1 MCVAM
6 ESTIPMRVYGTVW
19 LATKM
24 PTDAHNHAGVEAQ
37 TDGEA
42 TRQFDLPSSLAYA
55 GPADRSTSGIVETC
69 VLIVRKVV
77 RMDLQLKITE
87 ALDEHLTVIQQLTAM
102 SPLILQ
108 VASELVTTLRRQ
120 GKVVLCGNG
129 GSASDAQ
136 HMAAEMQGIRAHPE
150 TPQGLLALVLT
161 ENTALFTAIS
171 NDVGYAAA
179 FRRQVEAMVRQDDLV
194 IGLST
199 SGRSPNVLEALR
211 AAKQLG
217 ARAVAFLG
225 ESGPLA
231 DIADI
236 ALCIPSTSV
245 PRIQEAHMFIG
256 HLICELAQRMTTG
269 EYQTRFTAHAG

>member
-1 MCVAM
+1 MK
-6 ESTIPMRVYGTVW
+6 G
-19 LATKM
+19 
-24 PTDAHNHAGVEAQ
+24 
-37 TDGEA
+37 
-42 TRQFDLPSSLAYA
+42 SL
-55 GPADRSTSGIVETC
+55 
-69 VLIVRKVV
+69 
-77 RMDLQLKITE
+77 MDLQPTISAAIE
-87 ALDEHLTVIQQLTAM
+87 EHLAVIRQVTAM
-102 SPLILQ
+102 SPLIQQ
-108 VASELVTTLRRQ
+108 VAGELVATLRRQ

-136 HMAAEMQGIRAHPE
+136 HIAAEMQGIRAHPG

-179 FRRQVEAMVRQDDLV
+179 FRRQVEATVRSEDLV

-199 SGRSPNVLEALR
+199 SGRSPNVIEAIR
-211 AAKQLG
+211 AAQQLG
-217 ARAVAFLG
+217 ARTVAFLG

-236 ALCIPSTSV
+236 AIRIPSQSV

-269 EYQTRFTAHAG
+269 EYQARFVPSAVQS

>member
-1 MCVAM
+1 
-6 ESTIPMRVYGTVW
+6 
-19 LATKM
+19 
-24 PTDAHNHAGVEAQ
+24 
-37 TDGEA
+37 
-42 TRQFDLPSSLAYA
+42 
-55 GPADRSTSGIVETC
+55 
-69 VLIVRKVV
+69 
-77 RMDLQLKITE
+77 MDLQHKITA
-87 ALDEHLTVIQQLTAM
+87 ALEEHVAVIHQLAAV
-102 SPLILQ
+102 SSLILK

-136 HMAAEMQGIRAHPE
+136 HIAAEMQGIREHPD

-171 NDVGYAAA
+171 NDVGYSAA
-179 FRRQVEAMVRQDDLV
+179 FRRQVEAIVRSDDLV

-199 SGRSPNVLEALR
+199 SGRSPNVIEAIR

-217 ARAVAFLG
+217 ASTVALLG

-236 ALCIPSTSV
+236 AICIPSTSV
-245 PRIQEAHMFIG
+245 PRIQEAHMLIG
-256 HLICELAQRMTTG
+256 HLICEMAQRMTTG
-269 EYQTRFTAHAG
+269 DYQTRFVPSAAQA